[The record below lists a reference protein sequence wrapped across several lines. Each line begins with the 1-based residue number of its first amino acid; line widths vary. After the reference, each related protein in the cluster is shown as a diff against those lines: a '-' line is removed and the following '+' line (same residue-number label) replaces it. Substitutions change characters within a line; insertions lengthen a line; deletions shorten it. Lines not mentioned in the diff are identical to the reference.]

1 MALDL
6 VTLQQSL
13 PEAEAVTL
21 GDSRALSDRLV
32 AFMRSGGMH
41 AFSDAARK
49 YGPGLRVPPKRG
61 RRDIVVNWDGVPE
74 FVIEYTE
81 VTYRRFSEVNAQFA
95 KAEGEPLATW
105 QDSHR
110 ALLERTG
117 GFDEQEQMM
126 CARFKLVRDL
136 AP

>member
-21 GDSRALSDRLV
+21 GDSRELSDRLV
-32 AFMRSGGMH
+32 AFIRSGGMR
-41 AFSDAARK
+41 AYSDAARH
-49 YGPGLRVPPKRG
+49 YGAGLRVPPKRG

-74 FVIEYTE
+74 FIIEYTE
-81 VTYRRFSEVNAQFA
+81 ITYRRFSEVNAQFT
-95 KAEGEPLATW
+95 KNEGEPLAIW
-105 QDSHR
+105 QASHR

-117 GFDEQEQMM
+117 GFDPQDQMM
-126 CARFKLVRDL
+126 CARFKLVRDF